1 MVYIKNI
8 YTKRGFSMKIIIK
21 NGSEQ
26 PLYQQIKEQIRGAIL
41 RQELIEGEKLPSI
54 RSLANDLHVSVLTT
68 KRVYDELEKEGFIV
82 SIVGKGSFVASE
94 NLEMLSESKRH
105 LIEKKLSEVWGMAKS
120 LGISKEE
127 LYMMMDIILE
137 EDDE

>member
-1 MVYIKNI
+1 
-8 YTKRGFSMKIIIK
+8 MKIIIK
-21 NGSEQ
+21 NSSEQ
-26 PLYQQIKEQIRGAIL
+26 PLYQQIKDQIKGGIL
-41 RQELIEGEKLPSI
+41 RQELKEGEKLPSI

-82 SIVGKGSFVASE
+82 TIVGKGSFVASE

-105 LIEKKLSEVWGMAKS
+105 MIEKKLSEVWQMSKT
-120 LGISKEE
+120 LGINKEE
-127 LYMMMDIILE
+127 LYLMMDIIFA

>member
-1 MVYIKNI
+1 
-8 YTKRGFSMKIIIK
+8 MKIIIR

-41 RQELIEGEKLPSI
+41 RQELKEGEKLPSI

-68 KRVYDELEKEGFIV
+68 KRVYEDLETEGFIV
-82 SIVGKGSFVASE
+82 TIVGKGSFVASE
-94 NLEMLSESKRH
+94 NMEMLSEAKRH
-105 LIEKKLSEVWGMAKS
+105 LIEKKLSEVWQMANT
-120 LGISKEE
+120 LGINKEE
-127 LYMMMDIILE
+127 LYSMMEIIFE

>member
-1 MVYIKNI
+1 
-8 YTKRGFSMKIIIK
+8 MKIIIK

-26 PLYQQIKEQIRGAIL
+26 PLYQQIKDQIKGGIL
-41 RQELIEGEKLPSI
+41 RQELKEGERLPSI

-82 SIVGKGSFVASE
+82 TTVGKGSFVASD

-105 LIEKKLSEVWGMAKS
+105 MIEKKLSEAWQMAKT
-120 LGISKEE
+120 LGINKQE
-127 LYMMMDIILE
+127 LYLMMDIIFE

>member
-1 MVYIKNI
+1 
-8 YTKRGFSMKIIIK
+8 MKIIIK

-26 PLYQQIKEQIRGAIL
+26 PLYQQIKDQIKGGIL
-41 RQELIEGEKLPSI
+41 RQELKEGEKLPSI

-82 SIVGKGSFVASE
+82 TTVGKGSFVASD

-105 LIEKKLSEVWGMAKS
+105 MIEKRLSEAWQMAKT
-120 LGISKEE
+120 LGINKQE
-127 LYMMMDIILE
+127 LYLMMDIIFE

>member
-1 MVYIKNI
+1 
-8 YTKRGFSMKIIIK
+8 MKIIIK

-127 LYMMMDIILE
+127 LYMMMDIIFE

>member
-1 MVYIKNI
+1 
-8 YTKRGFSMKIIIK
+8 MKIIIK

-26 PLYQQIKEQIRGAIL
+26 PLYQQIKDQIKGGIL
-41 RQELIEGEKLPSI
+41 RQELKEGEKLPSI

-82 SIVGKGSFVASE
+82 TTVGKGSFVASD

-105 LIEKKLSEVWGMAKS
+105 MIEKKLSEAWQMART
-120 LGISKEE
+120 LGINKEE
-127 LYMMMDIILE
+127 LYLMMDIIFE